1 MYADNGLRFL
11 WRRTFIVGASQYLSC
26 YTFSKGTTI
35 ITETVDTIEA
45 GTTPFRLHTENGTV
59 VEADTVVIATGAVAR
74 KLEFPGAEEFWQK
87 GISVRRL
94 PLSLK
99 RDTREFLMSLNVLT
113 CEQHAPRKKEM
124 YE

>member
-1 MYADNGLRFL
+1 M
-11 WRRTFIVGASQYLSC
+11 
-26 YTFSKGTTI
+26 
-35 ITETVDTIEA
+35 
-45 GTTPFRLHTENGTV
+45 
-59 VEADTVVIATGAVAR
+59 EADTVVIATGAVAR